1 MKSCPTCLR
10 QFDSGYS
17 DCPVDGTLLVENESL
32 EVSKNGFTKLQDESG
47 FVLESAKSP
56 IARSTSTKVLK
67 LALAVAVGIMILAVF
82 ASIKREESRLS
93 SAHIGAD
100 VDAGADGFQQAE
112 SPPNTESSSPDDSQ
126 LGYSGGYVDDKV
138 LGDET
143 YASRLPLINL
153 STLIGSA
160 EGKFGPDQDSTIRLN
175 QAYSLQS
182 FVGEPTDWSEENP
195 PRKSYVWTQQSSAG
209 GEIKRVL
216 QVDNTGTVLLLDWTL
231 TGEDAEKTFRDL
243 LTFWKGELG
252 QASWEFV
259 SDADGRVVQGKFES
273 PVGDPAQNSTQVWWQ
288 WRASDTDNPSGTE
301 FSIGIGYT
309 PSVGSEK
316 PFVWVVAGRPR
327 SE

>member
-1 MKSCPTCLR
+1 VKSCPTCLR

-17 DCPVDGTLLVENESL
+17 DCPVDGTLLVEAEPL
-32 EVSKNGFTKLQDESG
+32 EVLNIGLTKLTDESG
-47 FVLESAKSP
+47 FLPETAKP
-56 IARSTSTKVLK
+56 PLVRSTSAKVVK
-67 LALAVAVGIMILAVF
+67 LALAVAAGILILAVC
-82 ASIKREESRLS
+82 ASNKRKESRLS
-93 SAHIGAD
+93 SPQISVE
-100 VDAGADGFQQAE
+100 VDSGIDGFQQNE
-112 SPPNTESSSPDDSQ
+112 SPPNTELSSPDDSQ
-126 LGYSGGYVDDKV
+126 LAYSGGYVDDKV
-138 LGDET
+138 LGDEN
-143 YASRLPLINL
+143 YASRLPQISL

-160 EGKFGPDQDSTIRLN
+160 EGESSPDQDSTIQLN
-175 QAYSLQS
+175 QAYNMQS
-182 FVGEPTDWSEENP
+182 FVGEPTEWSEENP

-216 QVDNTGTVLLLDWTL
+216 QVDKTGTVLLLDWSL
-231 TGEDAEKTFRDL
+231 TGEEAEKTFRDL

-259 SDADGRVVQGKFES
+259 SDADGRVIQGKFES
-273 PVGDPAQNSTQVWWQ
+273 PVGDPAENSTQAWWQ